1 MLREFL
7 KEFKILSDTDIAEFE
22 QLLKKRDVKK
32 GEYFIQNG
40 AVCKSIAFVMS
51 GIFRTYFISDKWE
64 EVTYCLTFPNNF
76 LTAYS
81 SYLTGNSTQEN
92 IQAIQDAELYI
103 ISKEEMENLADNN
116 ITWLIFLKFMA
127 EQQYMELENRIF
139 QLQKKNALS
148 KYKNLIENY
157 PQLVQ
162 QIPLQYLASYLGIT
176 QRHLTRIR
184 KEITY

>member
-7 KEFKILSDTDIAEFE
+7 EGFKMLSDTDITEFE
-22 QLLKKRDVKK
+22 ELLKKREVKK
-32 GEYFIQNG
+32 GDFFIQNG
-40 AVCKSIAFVMS
+40 AVCKRIAFVTS
-51 GIFRTYFISDKWE
+51 GVFRTYFLSDKAE

-103 ISKEEMENLADNN
+103 ISKGEMEKLADNN
-116 ITWLIFLKFMA
+116 VNWLVFLKFMA

-148 KYKNLIENY
+148 KYKNLIENS

-162 QIPLQYLASYLGIT
+162 KIPLEYLASYLGIT